1 MNIPN
6 ILTVLRFLLIPVF
19 GYFLSVRN
27 YIVAVLLFLAGGLT
41 DVLDGYIARRYNLI
55 TSWGKIADPLADKLM
70 QITAIVILSLG
81 LKIIPIE
88 LVLVILVKE
97 LLMGIGA
104 LVLYRQKKY
113 VVSAN
118 WYGKMTT
125 VVFYLAIIML
135 IFNEPF
141 GRWTLFGIA
150 VNQLVFILAVIAA
163 LFAFFMYFRSYL
175 RIKRQEK

>member
-1 MNIPN
+1 M
-6 ILTVLRFLLIPVF
+6 
-19 GYFLSVRN
+19 
-27 YIVAVLLFLAGGLT
+27 
-41 DVLDGYIARRYNLI
+41 
-55 TSWGKIADPLADKLM
+55 GKIADPLADKLM

-163 LFAFFMYFRSYL
+163 LFAFSCISDHISGSSGRKSKGIL
-175 RIKRQEK
+175 CSGT